1 MRWEQDLV
9 NAQVEVNRAV
19 FLMNV
24 HFGGQN
30 ESKHHLE
37 GESQSPMIVLKHI
50 NLAIQ
55 DLERAKKGFEVNING
70 SL

>member
-19 FLMNV
+19 FVMNV
-24 HFGGQN
+24 HFGGQK
-30 ESKHHLE
+30 EKEALRHIE
-37 GESQSPMIVLKHI
+37 GDSLSPTIVLKHI

-55 DLERAKKGFEVNING
+55 DLESARRGFEEAQ
-70 SL
+70 